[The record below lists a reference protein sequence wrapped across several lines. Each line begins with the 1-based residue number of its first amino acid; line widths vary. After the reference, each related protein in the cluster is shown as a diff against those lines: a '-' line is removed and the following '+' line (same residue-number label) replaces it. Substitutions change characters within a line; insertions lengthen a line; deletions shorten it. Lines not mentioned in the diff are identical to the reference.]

1 MQTNHRFGRFEIRS
15 AERLLLVDGTA
26 AVVGARAF
34 DVLLCLIERQDRV
47 VTKAELMDR
56 VWPGLVV
63 EENNLTVQ
71 VSALR
76 KLLGPKGISTVPG
89 RGYRLTLCS
98 EADIL
103 EPVNSIRDAK
113 TAQATI
119 AVLPF
124 RVLSDDS
131 RLRFVADGLVEDV
144 TALLAR
150 VPGFLVISDGSS
162 FIFRDHG
169 LARQSVASQLNV
181 RYLVDGS
188 IRADNTSLRISWQLI
203 DAQSE
208 RMLSSGYHSCLFDQ
222 AFLVQEAIVYSILSE
237 LEPALTKAEIA
248 HIQRQRPENL
258 DAWAYYHQAVGAIAM
273 GGWGAAA
280 MAQAM
285 AYLKSSTTAD
295 PAFGLGHAHHALLVG
310 LAKHLG
316 QLPGD
321 SPQLQQA
328 LSSAHRAMEID
339 GGSPKVLGYAG
350 CALCDLGQH
359 ALGIEVLNQA
369 LELDP
374 SNAQAHVALG
384 AALVMTGEPAAG
396 IEKMRLGMRIS
407 PRDRRLGFWGWVLGL
422 SLLKV
427 KRLDDALLEAQT
439 AGRRDTQFSLPRI
452 LQAAVL
458 DQQGR
463 VAEATAALV
472 LTRQLHP
479 ELTLGDVVATHGR
492 YVGTR
497 MALIWD
503 ASNG

>member
-15 AERLLLVDGTA
+15 AERLLLVDGA
-26 AVVGARAF
+26 AAAVGARAF
-34 DVLLCLIERQDRV
+34 DVLLCLMESQDRV

-76 KLLGPKGISTVPG
+76 KLLGPKAIGTVPG
-89 RGYRLTLCS
+89 RGYRFTLCE
-98 EADIL
+98 EAAIS
-103 EPVNSIRDAK
+103 EPVNSIPEAK
-113 TAQATI
+113 TVQATI

-124 RVLSDDS
+124 RVLSDDV

-162 FIFRDHG
+162 FTFRDHG
-169 LARQSVASQLNV
+169 LTRQAVATQLNV
-181 RYLVDGS
+181 RYLVVGS
-188 IRADNTSLRISWQLI
+188 IRADATALRISWQLI

-208 RMLSSGYHSCLFDQ
+208 RMLSSGYSTCFLDQ
-222 AFLVQEAIVYSILSE
+222 AFLVQETIVHSILSE

-258 DAWAYYHQAVGAIAM
+258 DAWAHYHQAVGAIAM
-273 GGWGAAA
+273 GGWGAATMVKA
-280 MAQAM
+280 MAH
-285 AYLKSSTTAD
+285 LKNSITAD
-295 PAFGLGHAHHALLVG
+295 PAFGLGHAHHALLVA

-321 SPQLQQA
+321 SPLLQQA
-328 LSSAHRAMEID
+328 LSSAHRAMALD

-359 ALGIEVLNQA
+359 ALGIEVLTQA

-396 IEKMRLGMRIS
+396 IEKMRFGMKIS

-427 KRLDDALLEAQT
+427 KRLDEALLEAQT
-439 AGRRDTQFSLPRI
+439 AGRRDTQLSLSRI

-463 VAEATAALV
+463 VVEATTALV
-472 LTRQLHP
+472 LAKQLHP
-479 ELTLGDVVATHGR
+479 ELSLSDVVATHGR
-492 YVGTR
+492 YIGGR

-503 ASNG
+503 ASKC